1 MMKIVRILDATI
13 NMENRDLSKI
23 KIDRMSSKTL
33 SLTTLATRQQI
44 V

>member
-33 SLTTLATRQQI
+33 SLTIATRQQI